1 MGGDP
6 EVAGSYSHSGGG
18 RTHMGGAPRWQG
30 RTHIV
35 GVGGHT
41 HMGGDPEVAGS
52 YSHSGGRGPY
62 SHGRGL
68 EVAESYSHGRGPEV
82 AGSYSHSGGG
92 LLTWE
97 GPRGGRV
104 VLT

>member
-1 MGGDP
+1 MGGAPRWQGRTHIVGVGGHTHMGGDP

-41 HMGGDPEVAGS
+41 HMGGAP
-52 YSHSGGRGPY
+52 
-62 SHGRGL
+62 
-68 EVAESYSHGRGPEV
+68 EVAESYSHGRGP
-82 AGSYSHSGGG
+82 
-92 LLTWE
+92 
-97 GPRGGRV
+97 RGGRV

>member
-1 MGGDP
+1 
-6 EVAGSYSHSGGG
+6 
-18 RTHMGGAPRWQG
+18 MGGAPRWQG

-52 YSHSGGRGPY
+52 YSHSGGGGGGCA
-62 SHGRGL
+62 HMGGD
-68 EVAESYSHGRGPEV
+68 PEV
-82 AGSYSHSGGG
+82 AGSYSHSGGRG
-92 LLTWE
+92 PYSHGR